1 MSEVWVPHIYLRD
14 REKPFCA
21 RFSRMLRW
29 LLFLTLRNSQGDAR
43 SSFYSET
50 LQDLLVQELGGC
62 VSVSRLYRAHKR
74 YHSAACQ
81 IFSGISQITLA
92 LLWRSHGQNP
102 ATLTYLVSML
112 CQTHAAFSAS
122 LMLIHEC
129 PAQAYPGLPRGHLD
143 QLGSCTLSSRFPDN
157 ANKLDSSTTCK
168 VPRKN
173 VHANA
178 VLLARS
184 AGRSLLWLHPSHSPV
199 GWGDNWWRGPSKHYC
214 NWTVLNLQLQR
225 LRNSPFLFKTEQ
237 RLDSFGIPVLAN
249 RALVTAASKQ
259 HAARFAGV
267 LYSPPSSRWKPAC
280 AINSVAPSAKTN
292 YEKGFRCLMIAT
304 HPFLGRARLR
314 RREHFFLRYCIQ
326 RAPESKAFWTSP
338 RITSCEVFRWV
349 TKLLIS
355 PSGA

>member
-14 REKPFCA
+14 REKPFCV

-50 LQDLLVQELGGC
+50 LRDLLVQELGGC

-74 YHSAACQ
+74 YRSAACQ

-129 PAQAYPGLPRGHLD
+129 PAQAYPGLPRGHL
-143 QLGSCTLSSRFPDN
+143 GSCTLSSRFPDN

-184 AGRSLLWLHPSHSPV
+184 AGRSLLWLYPSRSPV

-214 NWTVLNLQLQR
+214 NWTVLNLRFQR
-225 LRNSPFLFKTEQ
+225 LRHSPFYLKQSRDWTH
-237 RLDSFGIPVLAN
+237 
-249 RALVTAASKQ
+249 LVFPCLLLVHLSLQLQSSTLQGSPASCTPLPLP
-259 HAARFAGV
+259 AG
-267 LYSPPSSRWKPAC
+267 SPPVPSTQSHPASRPTTRKVSGVWWSPLIHSWEEQDWGGGSTSFCGTAF
-280 AINSVAPSAKTN
+280 S
-292 YEKGFRCLMIAT
+292 GL
-304 HPFLGRARLR
+304 H
-314 RREHFFLRYCIQ
+314 
-326 RAPESKAFWTSP
+326 KAFWTSP